1 MHVRNHPVFHTL
13 RYAVGLIYVA
23 AGLNGYFVFWGFEP
37 FLPESPEALELLG
50 TGYLLVMEKSVELIG
65 GLLLLW
71 GRFIPLGL
79 AALFPL
85 TINIAAFHLFRDPQL
100 LLPVLGLLASHL
112 YLLWVI
118 RDRYRPLFVYRL

>member
-1 MHVRNHPVFHTL
+1 MSDSPVFHFL
-13 RYAVGLIYVA
+13 RYVLGLIYVA
-23 AGLNGYFVFWGFEP
+23 AGVNGFFVLGGLEP

-50 TGYLLVMEKSVELIG
+50 TGYLLAMEKSVELLG

-100 LLPVLGLLASHL
+100 LGPVLAMSAAHL
-112 YLLWVI
+112 YLLWAI

>member
-1 MHVRNHPVFHTL
+1 MHVRPVFHFV
-13 RYAVGLIYVA
+13 RYAVGLIFTA
-23 AGLNGYFVFWGFEP
+23 AGINGFFVFWGLES

-50 TGYLLVMEKSVELIG
+50 TGYLLFMEKAVELVG

-85 TINIAAFHLFRDPQL
+85 TVNIAAFHLFRDSQL
-100 LLPVLGLLASHL
+100 LMPVLGLFAAHL
-112 YLLWVI
+112 YLLWSI
-118 RDRYRPLFVYRL
+118 RDRYRFLLTYRL

>member
-1 MHVRNHPVFHTL
+1 MRNHPVFHVL
-13 RYAVGLIYVA
+13 RYALGLIYVA
-23 AGLNGYFVFWGFEP
+23 AGVNGFFVLGGLEP

-50 TGYLLVMEKSVELIG
+50 TGYLLAMEKSVELLG

-100 LLPVLGLLASHL
+100 LVPVLVMSAAHL

-118 RDRYRPLFVYRL
+118 RDHYRPLFAYRL

>member
-1 MHVRNHPVFHTL
+1 ML
-13 RYAVGLIYVA
+13 RYAVGLIFVA
-23 AGLNGYFVFWGFEP
+23 AGLNGYFVFWGLEP

-100 LLPVLGLLASHL
+100 LLPVLGLTAAHL